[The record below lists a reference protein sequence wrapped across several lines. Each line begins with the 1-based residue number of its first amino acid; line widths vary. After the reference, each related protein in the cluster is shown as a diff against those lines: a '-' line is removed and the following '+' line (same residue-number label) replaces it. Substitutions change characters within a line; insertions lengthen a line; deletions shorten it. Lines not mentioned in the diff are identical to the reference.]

1 MLSQGSTLIIDDKIE
16 DGQPISEQ
24 LKRLYI
30 PHLFFHADEIEILNF
45 TNNKVQKIKQVRT
58 IFQDINLT
66 GGASPSTQDYDKAAT
81 IIETLLEPNNG
92 PWLLVTW
99 STWSSEDNNEYGKK
113 LFDHL
118 RKELQPGQRPYD
130 FISTD
135 KALFTISQHGN
146 VIEYEKLGHEAKILF
161 SSKIKKV
168 LSETSPMDAMMAWEG
183 SINNAVSETMA
194 DLHALSTGK
203 VINAQENHDN
213 KLGKLLLELSKAEL
227 GQSIN
232 SGNSQ
237 QGLINILN
245 NQLSDRVEYQNPPP
259 IDLTSYKGVASWGDI
274 KEWKRKINRILHFST
289 NSNSSGPGTIYTYD
303 SFLKATTT
311 CYSNESGTA
320 TAVSII
326 DEQSI
331 KNSFNNLVE
340 AFTFDDNEQGLA
352 NKKALLDCIS
362 AASLIV
368 VDITPPC
375 DHAQNKAF
383 WLKFCGGIFIDCE
396 KLTRKQNDILV
407 KVLKTPEYLWN
418 SCPISLD
425 EENYKNSELVLN
437 SRLVFTAI
445 DDANVKNILI
455 HAKVTKIQ
463 EQITR
468 DLTHWMGRQ
477 LTRPGYAYM

>member
-1 MLSQGSTLIIDDKIE
+1 
-16 DGQPISEQ
+16 
-24 LKRLYI
+24 
-30 PHLFFHADEIEILNF
+30 LFFHADEKEIINF
-45 TNNKVQKIKQVRT
+45 IDSKNKKIKKVRI
-58 IFQDINLT
+58 IFQDINIT
-66 GGASPSTQDYDKAAT
+66 GGASPSTKDYDKAAT

-99 STWSSEDNNEYGKK
+99 STWSSEDDSEYGKE

-118 RKELQPGQRPYD
+118 RKELPPSLRPYD

-135 KALFTISQHGN
+135 KTLFTISQHGN
-146 VIEYEKLGHEAKILF
+146 VIEYDKLDDVMKTLF
-161 SSKIKKV
+161 SSEIKNV
-168 LSETSPMDAMMAWEG
+168 LNETSPMDAMMAWEN
-183 SINNAVSETMA
+183 SINNAVSVTMA
-194 DLHALSTGK
+194 ELHSLSLGQD
-203 VINAQENHDN
+203 INTAENHDN

-245 NQLSDRVEYQNPPP
+245 NQLSDRVEYQSAAP
-259 IDLTSYKGVASWGDI
+259 IDLTSYNDVASWVDI
-274 KEWKRKINRILHFST
+274 KEWKRKINRVLHFST
-289 NSNSSGPGTIYTYD
+289 NSNSAGPGTIYTYD
-303 SFLKATTT
+303 SFIKATTS
-311 CYSNESGTA
+311 CYSNESGSA
-320 TAVSII
+320 TTVSII

-331 KNSFNNLVE
+331 KSSFYDLIE
-340 AFTFDDNEQGLA
+340 AHKFDDSEQGKK
-352 NKKALLDCIS
+352 NKIALLDCMN
-362 AASLIV
+362 AASLVV

-383 WLKFCGGIFIDCE
+383 WLKFCGGIFIDCG
-396 KLTRKQNDILV
+396 KLSAKQNKDLV
-407 KVLKTPEYLWN
+407 KILKNPEYLWS

-437 SRLVFTAI
+437 SRLVFTVI
-445 DDANVKNILI
+445 DNPDIKNILV